1 MDLDARKHPF
11 FSNSKPACPLRGDW
25 LSFCLVDEFGVGNSY
40 GGLPYTVYDSAGQKH
55 EGRLDADGFAK
66 LRDIYCGPVTLI
78 FDDLYTGAER
88 LYQWL
93 MRRPTYRL
101 PITELQFRA
110 ERTRFAAADGRRIEH
125 NPARQRADKFYQV
138 EVRDLVRH
146 VAHLPP
152 TAPRVHQPQRHALKM
167 LADLGFGVPEPM
179 LAGVVL
185 FPNNHTVLE
194 VRPLR
199 ALRPALSS
207 EDNFC
212 ALNLYQLSLMAALSY
227 CDFGQEPPKKPVDQV
242 RFPLNPSVGNL
253 FAEQLSNYEE
263 AWKIDPE
270 QVQRFF
276 PLYEEVPYSQR
287 FEILPFDPYLYPQN
301 RPELENK
308 QEHPANLHFFDD
320 EKFGTD
326 TQAFITHHD
335 EVILISVRGTFSNA
349 DVLRDADAHQVSF
362 VEGIGKAHQGF
373 YEAYRAMRDFVL
385 RYLDQ
390 FHNGQRIVICGHSLG
405 GAIAL
410 LLAEGLRR
418 VPDARYNILL
428 YTYGAPRAADS
439 EFVAGASALV
449 HHRIVNHNDPVPSVP
464 APWMNTTAKLWVP
477 GAVTLFSAP
486 TPGGLLFAA
495 GLVRVGGN
503 PYQHHGEQ
511 QHFMPITLPDGT
523 PSSVLWKPG
532 CESIQ
537 EAGVNRALKLHGDTP
552 LRENFL
558 RQLFQ
563 ASQHFM
569 TASYIPAAWATLRRW
584 QQALDSQG
592 SLVTQREY
600 ELVDRALETMRQQL
614 RDKRRELDRRP
625 VPNGRSHVPE
635 HYHQALN
642 AEIDRLHTSRRR
654 LESLRWRRLEARDV
668 YGSHAQSV
676 HLQGCLNRWFSH
688 RENRELPPVASIPA
702 AAPSE
707 RGRAH
712 PLDIDSIV

>member
-253 FAEQLSNYEE
+253 FAEQLSSYEE

-349 DVLRDADAHQVSF
+349 DVLRDVNAHQVSF

-558 RQLFQ
+558 RQ
-563 ASQHFM
+563 
-569 TASYIPAAWATLRRW
+569 R
-584 QQALDSQG
+584 
-592 SLVTQREY
+592 
-600 ELVDRALETMRQQL
+600 
-614 RDKRRELDRRP
+614 
-625 VPNGRSHVPE
+625 
-635 HYHQALN
+635 
-642 AEIDRLHTSRRR
+642 SRRV
-654 LESLRWRRLEARDV
+654 ST
-668 YGSHAQSV
+668 S
-676 HLQGCLNRWFSH
+676 
-688 RENRELPPVASIPA
+688 
-702 AAPSE
+702 
-707 RGRAH
+707 
-712 PLDIDSIV
+712 

>member
-287 FEILPFDPYLYPQN
+287 FEILPFDPY
-301 RPELENK
+301 
-308 QEHPANLHFFDD
+308 FC
-320 EKFGTD
+320 
-326 TQAFITHHD
+326 I
-335 EVILISVRGTFSNA
+335 
-349 DVLRDADAHQVSF
+349 
-362 VEGIGKAHQGF
+362 
-373 YEAYRAMRDFVL
+373 
-385 RYLDQ
+385 
-390 FHNGQRIVICGHSLG
+390 
-405 GAIAL
+405 
-410 LLAEGLRR
+410 
-418 VPDARYNILL
+418 
-428 YTYGAPRAADS
+428 
-439 EFVAGASALV
+439 
-449 HHRIVNHNDPVPSVP
+449 HRIVRNLRISRSIPQICTFSMTKN
-464 APWMNTTAKLWVP
+464 
-477 GAVTLFSAP
+477 SAP
-486 TPGGLLFAA
+486 ILKRSL
-495 GLVRVGGN
+495 
-503 PYQHHGEQ
+503 
-511 QHFMPITLPDGT
+511 PIT
-523 PSSVLWKPG
+523 
-532 CESIQ
+532 
-537 EAGVNRALKLHGDTP
+537 
-552 LRENFL
+552 
-558 RQLFQ
+558 
-563 ASQHFM
+563 
-569 TASYIPAAWATLRRW
+569 
-584 QQALDSQG
+584 
-592 SLVTQREY
+592 
-600 ELVDRALETMRQQL
+600 MR
-614 RDKRRELDRRP
+614 
-625 VPNGRSHVPE
+625 
-635 HYHQALN
+635 
-642 AEIDRLHTSRRR
+642 
-654 LESLRWRRLEARDV
+654 
-668 YGSHAQSV
+668 
-676 HLQGCLNRWFSH
+676 
-688 RENRELPPVASIPA
+688 
-702 AAPSE
+702 
-707 RGRAH
+707 
-712 PLDIDSIV
+712 

>member
-253 FAEQLSNYEE
+253 FAEQLSSYEE

-349 DVLRDADAHQVSF
+349 DVLRDVNAHQVSF

-688 RENRELPPVASIPA
+688 RENRESPPVASIPA
-702 AAPSE
+702 ATPSE
-707 RGRAH
+707 RGRAQ

>member
-167 LADLGFGVPEPM
+167 LADLGFSVPEPM

-253 FAEQLSNYEE
+253 FAEQLSSYEE

-349 DVLRDADAHQVSF
+349 DVLRDVNAHQVSF

-688 RENRELPPVASIPA
+688 RENRESPPVASIPA

-707 RGRAH
+707 RGRAQ

>member
-11 FSNSKPACPLRGDW
+11 FSSSKPACPLHGDW
-25 LSFCLVDEFGVGNSY
+25 VSFCLVDEFGVGSSY
-40 GGLPYTVYDSAGQKH
+40 GGLPYTIHDSVGCKY
-55 EGRLDADGFAK
+55 EGRLDADGFVK
-66 LRDIYCGPVTLI
+66 LRDINCGPVVLI
-78 FDDLYTGAER
+78 FDSLYTGVEK
-88 LYQWL
+88 LYQRL
-93 MRRPTYRL
+93 MARPTYQL

-110 ERTRFAAADGRRIEH
+110 EHTRFAATDGRRSES
-125 NPARQRADKFYQV
+125 NPARQKANKFYQV

-152 TAPRVHQPQRHALKM
+152 PAPRIHQPPRHALKM
-167 LADLGFGVPEPM
+167 MADLGFGAPQPT
-179 LAGVVL
+179 LAGIVL
-185 FPNNHTVLE
+185 FPNSHTVLE

-199 ALRPALSS
+199 ALRPIISID
-207 EDNFC
+207 DNFC
-212 ALNLYQLSLMAALSY
+212 ALNLYQLSLMAAFSY
-227 CDFGQEPPKKPVDQV
+227 CDFGQDPREKPFNEVY
-242 RFPLNPSVGNL
+242 FPLNPSVGNF
-253 FAEQLSNYEE
+253 FAEQLSSYEE

-270 QVQRFF
+270 QVQRFY
-276 PLYEEVPYSQR
+276 PLYEEVSYSRR
-287 FEILPFDPYLYPQN
+287 FEILPFDPELYPLN
-301 RPELENK
+301 RPDRGNE
-308 QEHPANLHFFDD
+308 QEHPASLHFFDD
-320 EKFGTD
+320 EKSGTD
-326 TQAFITHHD
+326 TQAFIVHHD
-335 EVILISVRGTFSNA
+335 EVILISVRGTFSKA
-349 DVLRDADAHQVSF
+349 DVLRDADAHQVP
-362 VEGIGKAHQGF
+362 VVDGIGKVHKGF
-373 YEAYRAMRDFVL
+373 YEAYRAMREFVL
-385 RYLDQ
+385 HYLDQ
-390 FHNGQRIVICGHSLG
+390 FHDGQRIVICGHSLG

-418 VPDARYNILL
+418 VPESNYNILL

-477 GAVTLFSAP
+477 GAVTVFSAP
-486 TPGGLLFAA
+486 IPGGLLFAT

-511 QHFMPITLPDGT
+511 QHYMPITLADGT
-523 PSSVLWKPG
+523 QSSVLWKPG

-537 EAGVNRALKLHGDTP
+537 EAGANRALQLQGDTP

-584 QQALDSQG
+584 QQTLEHQS
-592 SLVTQREY
+592 SLVTHSEY
-600 ELVDRALETMRQQL
+600 EQLDRALESMRQQL

-625 VPNGRSHVPE
+625 APNERSHVPE

-654 LESLRWRRLEARDV
+654 LESLRWRRLDTRDV
-668 YGSHAQSV
+668 YGSHAQAA
-676 HLQGCLNRWFSH
+676 HLQPSLKRWFSH
-688 RENRELPPVASIPA
+688 RENRETPPAASIPPA
-702 AAPSE
+702 TSSE
-707 RGRAH
+707 RGKAQ

>member
-101 PITELQFRA
+101 SITELQFRA

-253 FAEQLSNYEE
+253 FAEQLSSYEE

-349 DVLRDADAHQVSF
+349 DVLRDVNAHQVSF

-688 RENRELPPVASIPA
+688 RENRESPPVASIPA
-702 AAPSE
+702 ATPSE
-707 RGRAH
+707 RGRAQ

>member
-511 QHFMPITLPDGT
+511 QHFMPITLTDGT

-676 HLQGCLNRWFSH
+676 RLQGCLNRWFSH
-688 RENRELPPVASIPA
+688 RENRESPPVASIPP
-702 AAPSE
+702 AAPNE

>member
-78 FDDLYTGAER
+78 FDDLYTGTER

-253 FAEQLSNYEE
+253 FAEQLSSYEE

-349 DVLRDADAHQVSF
+349 DVLRDVNAHQVSF

-688 RENRELPPVASIPA
+688 RENRESPPVASIPA
-702 AAPSE
+702 ATPSE
-707 RGRAH
+707 RGRAQ